1 LASSRFVTIEFSSS
15 TPGIRNIAAA
25 RRLAESLY
33 PEKFK

>member
-1 LASSRFVTIEFSSS
+1 VTIDFSDT
-15 TPGIRNIAAA
+15 TPGIRIVAAV